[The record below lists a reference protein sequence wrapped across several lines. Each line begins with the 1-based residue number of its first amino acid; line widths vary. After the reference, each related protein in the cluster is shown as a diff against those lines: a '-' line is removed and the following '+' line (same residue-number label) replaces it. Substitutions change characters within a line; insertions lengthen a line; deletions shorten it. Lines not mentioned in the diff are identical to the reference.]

1 MRCLCHLAIPGAYL
15 QRSQKKKK
23 CTLLMRRSLV
33 AKDNFLKKYQYTY
46 LTHRE
51 LVSMKQSSRNFKMQ
65 MLWYKVRWNELSALY
80 FSYISV
86 ASTVALT
93 WIVLILSRRAER
105 AACFQ
110 GLCNE
115 SKSLK
120 IVCGHSAPSCLRLL
134 THCGSILDYGGVLA
148 PQVVAPV
155 AICGFYSPYTS

>member
-15 QRSQKKKK
+15 QRSQK
-23 CTLLMRRSLV
+23 MHV
-33 AKDNFLKKYQYTY
+33 APETVISCKRQLFKKYQYTY
-46 LTHRE
+46 LTNRE

-65 MLWYKVRWNELSALY
+65 MLWYKVRWNELSALC

-86 ASTVALT
+86 TSTVALT
-93 WIVLILSRRAER
+93 WIVCILSRRAER